1 MGPNTLCAPQPTPCS
16 PTWGSR
22 SAVAHRE
29 KQNPPIP
36 PPGTD
41 IPISVHPQTTPTT
54 LWVHPQLSIPSPP
67 PPHLHPMDLF
77 FFSCPSFPIAIVGG
91 AGGVQVHSAGSA
103 GVG

>member
-36 PPGTD
+36 PQA
-41 IPISVHPQTTPTT
+41 PISPSQCILKPHPPPFGCTHNSAF
-54 LWVHPQLSIPSPP
+54 LHPP
-67 PPHLHPMDLF
+67 PPTCIPWISS
-77 FFSCPSFPIAIVGG
+77 FSLAH
-91 AGGVQVHSAGSA
+91 HSPLQ
-103 GVG
+103 